1 MKRCRGNLS
10 YKMKY
15 KCNFFF
21 IFGPVFITGEGGGAL
36 LQGNL
41 VIKVKSLAL
50 CCRTIA
56 DSDTSLSSVSF
67 LLFLVFLKAKPSNYE
82 KHHLPDRIVFPVISA
97 ATPPPLSLRATV
109 PSGVQWERR
118 LGGAGVGLEY
128 NLRRHRPPPHLV
140 SMPLSGN
147 WSNPCR
153 I

>member
-1 MKRCRGNLS
+1 MNAV
-10 YKMKY
+10 
-15 KCNFFF
+15 FF
-21 IFGPVFITGEGGGAL
+21 IFGPVVITGERGGVL

-41 VIKVKSLAL
+41 VIKVKPLAL

-56 DSDTSLSSVSF
+56 GSDTSLSSVSF

-82 KHHLPDRIVFPVISA
+82 KHHLPDLIVFPVISTA
-97 ATPPPLSLRATV
+97 ASPLPPPLSLRATV
-109 PSGVQWERR
+109 PSGVQRGRR
-118 LGGAGVGLEY
+118 LGGAGEGLEY